1 MTLSEME
8 EKVSQYWI
16 CRDKLLMDLIGFL
29 PDYKFSLDP
38 KTDIAPWVSS
48 ESVAGNHNHFYGPEF
63 CKKIVSGCNNL
74 YSHYFWKGTLLLNS
88 FKKDIKEVTDSDIKT
103 ALKDGQ
109 AISIMDLKFNGIF
122 WLFSQL
128 QISKRSDS
136 D

>member
-1 MTLSEME
+1 MNLSEME

-29 PDYKFSLDP
+29 PDYKFPLDSE
-38 KTDIAPWVSS
+38 INIVPWVSS
-48 ESVAGNHNHFYGPEF
+48 DSVAGNHNHFYGPEF
-63 CKKIVSGCNNL
+63 CKKISSGCNNL

-88 FKKDIKEVTDSDIKT
+88 FKKDIKEITDSDIKT

-109 AISIMDLKFNGIF
+109 AISIMDLKFDGII

-128 QISKRSDS
+128 KRSGS